1 MTSPMMNSSPVDVRR
16 EGVSAASRTAADG
29 RDCVDSSLLFRGA
42 RELIIDHGGNA
53 YHLRIT
59 RNDKLILTK

>member
-1 MTSPMMNSSPVDVRR
+1 MTPPMVSASEIDVRPDDPSV
-16 EGVSAASRTAADG
+16 VSRSRAQG
-29 RDCVDSSLLFRGA
+29 RGCVESSLLFQGA
-42 RELIIDHGGNA
+42 RELVIDHGGNA

>member
-1 MTSPMMNSSPVDVRR
+1 MMNPPQVDARR

>member
-1 MTSPMMNSSPVDVRR
+1 MMNSSPVDARR
-16 EGVSAASRTAADG
+16 DVVSVASRTVVDG
-29 RDCVDSSLLFRGA
+29 RDCVDSSLLFQGA